1 MRQIKKGK
9 PPKSFVEYCAKNG
22 ANYVGF
28 QTATRMKAL
37 RDSLIAEQGGIC
49 CYCMQRIRALEGS
62 IKIEHW
68 RSQARFPD
76 DQLLYSNLL
85 GACMG
90 NEGQPPHLQHCDTRK
105 GSQSLCKN
113 PADSAHRIEDY
124 IRYLG
129 DGTISS
135 NDKQLNRQLSSV
147 LNLNYSVLVL
157 NRKAV
162 FDSFH
167 KSLPSGRDL
176 KKAELRR
183 MEKDWGSGSSGVDL
197 RPFCGIVVYWVRKR
211 LARCAR

>member
-1 MRQIKKGK
+1 MRQIRKGK
-9 PPKSFVEYCAKNG
+9 PPKSFVQYCAKND
-22 ANYVGF
+22 ATYAGF

-37 RDSLIAEQGGIC
+37 RTSLVSEQGGIC
-49 CYCMQRIRALEGS
+49 CYCMQRIRAREGG

-68 RSQARFPD
+68 RSQATAPN

-90 NEGQPPHLQHCDTRK
+90 NEGQPRHLQHCDTRK
-105 GSQSLCKN
+105 GSQSLSRN
-113 PADSAHRIEDY
+113 PADEAHRIEDY

-135 NDKQLNRQLSSV
+135 NDKTLHRQLSSV

-162 FDSFH
+162 LDSFH
-167 KSLPSGRDL
+167 KSLPLERDL

-183 MEKDWGSGSSGVDL
+183 MEKDWGSGSSGVEL

-211 LARCAR
+211 LARCTK